1 MGKSLLLY
9 WNNII
14 TRLVHEV
21 KLEFHKCLS
30 SELELPS
37 RSLHGHMDHVEAFSL
52 KYFQKKKNSLH
63 TMQIVQLKD
72 QSLHTCIDLSPLIR
86 R

>member
-21 KLEFHKCLS
+21 NLEFHKCLS

-37 RSLHGHMDHVEAFSL
+37 RYLHGHMVHVEAFSL
-52 KYFQKKKNSLH
+52 ISPPKKK
-63 TMQIVQLKD
+63 
-72 QSLHTCIDLSPLIR
+72 QSTYHADCSTEGSISAYVH
-86 R
+86 

>member
-37 RSLHGHMDHVEAFSL
+37 RSLHGHMVHVEAFSL
-52 KYFQKKKNSLH
+52 ISQKKKNSLH

>member
-21 KLEFHKCLS
+21 NLEFHKCLS

-37 RSLHGHMDHVEAFSL
+37 RYLHGHMVHVEASSL
-52 KYFQKKKNSLH
+52 IFQKKKNSLH